1 MDKAER
7 RFAEICRFKNY
18 QLNHATRDQDIY
30 EHWDWQ
36 ITNPK
41 TNKVSL
47 VDVKGARKKSR
58 SDSQLDYNITWL
70 ELKNVRG
77 KDGSLLGKAD
87 YIAFEQQDHFLIIK
101 RTDLLSWIKSKITDE
116 NFVEYSRD
124 AKYRYYQR
132 HGRKDVIT
140 MAVISDM
147 KKDLQFWKFS

>member
-1 MDKAER
+1 MDKSEL
-7 RFAEICRFKNY
+7 RFSEICGSKNY
-18 QLNHATRDQDIY
+18 QINHATRDQDIY

-41 TNKVSL
+41 TQKVSL

-58 SDSQLDYNITWL
+58 SDPKLDYNITWL

-87 YIAFEQQDHFLIIK
+87 YIAFEQKDYFLIV
-101 RTDLLSWIKSKITDE
+101 RRDDLLTWVKSKITQE
-116 NFVEYSRD
+116 EFVEYSRD

-132 HGRKDVIT
+132 YGRQDVIT
-140 MAVISDM
+140 MVAISDM
-147 KKDLQFWKFS
+147 KKDLKYWKFS

>member
-1 MDKAER
+1 MDKAEL
-7 RFAEICRFKNY
+7 RFSQICNSKNY
-18 QLNHATRDQDIY
+18 ELNHATRDQDIY

-41 TNKVSL
+41 TRKVSL

-58 SDSQLDYNITWL
+58 SDSNLDYNITWL

-87 YIAFEQQDHFLIIK
+87 YIAFEQKDHFLIV
-101 RTDLLSWIKSKITDE
+101 RRSDLLSWVKSKVTDQE
-116 NFVEYSRD
+116 FVQYSRD

-132 HGRKDVIT
+132 YGRQDLIT
-140 MAVISDM
+140 MVVISDI
-147 KKDLQFWKFS
+147 KKDLECWEFS